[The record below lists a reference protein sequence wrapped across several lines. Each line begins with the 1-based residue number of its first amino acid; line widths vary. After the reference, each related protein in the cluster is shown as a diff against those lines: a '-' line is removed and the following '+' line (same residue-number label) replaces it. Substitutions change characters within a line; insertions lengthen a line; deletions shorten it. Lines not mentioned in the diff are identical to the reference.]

1 MKVLQIPTRAASMP
15 IASIP
20 KDPSSASASR
30 GIKAADC
37 SVPVSALGHRILA
50 LPYKAFA
57 PCLLPPF
64 LLPAASPLVC
74 WEQKGSRMPAYSACK
89 LNSASDWSS
98 QLIRPHLLFSQ
109 KL

>member
-1 MKVLQIPTRAASMP
+1 MNVLRIPTRAASMP

-20 KDPSSASASR
+20 KDPSSTSASG

-37 SVPVSALGHRILA
+37 SAPVSTLGHHIFA
-50 LPYKAFA
+50 LLYKAFA

-64 LLPAASPLVC
+64 LLSAPSPLVC
-74 WEQKGSRMPAYSACK
+74 WEQKGSRMPAYSVWK

>member
-1 MKVLQIPTRAASMP
+1 MNVLRIPTRAASMP

-20 KDPSSASASR
+20 KDPSSASESR

-37 SVPVSALGHRILA
+37 SVPVSALGHRIFA

-64 LLPAASPLVC
+64 PSPCSFLSGVLGAEG
-74 WEQKGSRMPAYSACK
+74 EQDACIQC
-89 LNSASDWSS
+89 LGT
-98 QLIRPHLLFSQ
+98 
-109 KL
+109 